1 MTKPVQ
7 TSAPPTDRQIRICA
21 PFGLELSPGAPP
33 PVPGAIPAAERIR
46 TTLARGRIAFL
57 SGPSG
62 SGKSTAMRTLAQQL
76 QARDQRVIVHADTIA
91 PGVRLIDILGPEVSP
106 EQTLRHLASFGLA
119 EPALMARTIKELS
132 EGQRHRAQL
141 ARTFFD
147 ARRTHTKWVLIDEF
161 AAVLDRV
168 TALGLAATIARETR
182 AAGIRLVCA
191 AAHDDLSATLRPD
204 LLVAFGLD
212 DSWRVA
218 TSPDES
224 SPGLKITI
232 EPGDQADMDA
242 LLPHHYI
249 AGKPATRVGFLRAID
264 NTHSNLAGVLV
275 VSMPTLNGAWREQ
288 AWPGRYAGRDR
299 RAAARRINT
308 ELRCISRV
316 IIDPRYRGLGIAT
329 RLVRTYLDSPLSPAT
344 EAVAA
349 MGGICPFFERAG
361 MTAYRVPMHA
371 ADARLSDAIEAAGF
385 EPWMLAD
392 PGRVCALLAHP
403 LVAAE
408 LYRWARARRIVEQ
421 SDRVLCR
428 MAGARLSIE
437 SMAYAAVTPPNT
449 TAPTS
454 AHHPGGGHEE
464 EPEDNRTA

>member
-1 MTKPVQ
+1 MIKSVQ
-7 TSAPPTDRQIRICA
+7 TSAPPTSRQIRACA

-33 PVPGAIPAAERIR
+33 PIPGAQPAAEHIR
-46 TTLARGRIAFL
+46 TTLARGQIAFL

-62 SGKSTAMRTLAQQL
+62 SGKSTSMRTLAEQL
-76 QARDQRVIVHADTIA
+76 QARDQRIIVHTDTIP
-91 PGVRLIDILGPEVSP
+91 PGTRLIDLFGQEVSP
-106 EQTLRHLASFGLA
+106 EQTLRHLAAFGLA
-119 EPALMARTIKELS
+119 EPALVARTVEELS

-147 ARRTHTKWVLIDEF
+147 AAESHTKWVLIDEF

-168 TALGLAATIARETR
+168 TALGLAATIGRQTR

-191 AAHDDLSATLRPD
+191 AAHDDLQAALEPD
-204 LLVAFGLD
+204 LTIRFELD
-212 DSWRVA
+212 DSWRVLEP
-218 TSPDES
+218 TGEG
-224 SPGLKITI
+224 GLNITI
-232 EPGDQADMDA
+232 EPGTQADMDA

-249 AGKPATRVGFLRAID
+249 AGRPATRVGFLRAYD
-264 NTHSNLAGVLV
+264 QTSDNLAGVLV
-275 VSMPTLNGAWREQ
+275 VSMPTLCGVWRQQ

-299 RAAARRINT
+299 KAATRRINA

-316 IIDPRYRGLGIAT
+316 IIDPRYRGLGLAT
-329 RLVRTYLDSPLSPAT
+329 RLVRTYLDSPLTPAT

-349 MGGICPFFERAG
+349 MGSICPFFERAG

-385 EPWMLAD
+385 DPWMLAD
-392 PGRVCALLAHP
+392 PARAQGLLAHP

-449 TAPTS
+449 TAPTT
-454 AHHPGGGHEE
+454 AHHPGGGIDEQQE
-464 EPEDNRTA
+464 QARFE